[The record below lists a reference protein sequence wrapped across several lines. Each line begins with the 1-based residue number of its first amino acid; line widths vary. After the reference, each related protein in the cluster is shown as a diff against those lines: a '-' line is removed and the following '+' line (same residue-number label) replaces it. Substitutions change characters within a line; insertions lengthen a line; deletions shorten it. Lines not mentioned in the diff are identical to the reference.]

1 MIPRRV
7 AKPALFAGF
16 FVWASTNAAQEVS
29 VEPVAK
35 HVGALPYVQADTSTD
50 FTGSQPAPLS
60 SGDSRSLAIRVQ
72 QLEEEIRRLNGLL
85 EEQASLLMRLQDQ
98 SLERYVE
105 MDRRLASIGTNDPS
119 AVVEGGDVTAKSAAP
134 NDGVPS
140 VQVPMAVAEVQPGER
155 EAYQSAYGLV
165 RERQFEAAVDAFN
178 AFLTSYPFGR
188 FAPNAHY
195 WLGELYLVIE
205 PVDPESARQNF
216 QLLLDQY
223 PDDRKVPDAL
233 YKLGRVH
240 AIKGNEDR
248 SREYLNKVIA
258 DYGEAQH
265 PAAQLAKDFLDS
277 LN

>member
-7 AKPALFAGF
+7 TKPALVAGF
-16 FVWASTNAAQEVS
+16 FVWASASVAQVTT
-29 VEPVAK
+29 VEPVAEQAA
-35 HVGALPYVQADTSTD
+35 VLPYVQADTSTD
-50 FTGSQPAPLS
+50 FIGSQPLPLS
-60 SGDSRSLAIRVQ
+60 STDSRSLALRVQ
-72 QLEEEIRRLNGLL
+72 QLEEEIRRLNGLV

-105 MDRRLASIGTNDPS
+105 VDRRLAAIGTVDPS
-119 AVVEGGDVTAKSAAP
+119 AVIEGNEETDSPAT
-134 NDGVPS
+134 DDTVPS
-140 VQVPMAVAEVQPGER
+140 VDVPVAVAEVQPGER

-178 AFLTSYPFGR
+178 TFLASYPFGR

-223 PDDRKVPDAL
+223 PNDRKVPDAL
-233 YKLGRVH
+233 YKLGRVQ
-240 AIKGNEDR
+240 ALKGNIDR
-248 SREYLNKVIA
+248 SKEYLNQVIA
-258 DYGEAQH
+258 DYGEEQH

-277 LN
+277 LD

>member
-1 MIPRRV
+1 MILRRV
-7 AKPALFAGF
+7 KKPALVAGF
-16 FVWASTNAAQEVS
+16 FVWASTSVAQVGT
-29 VEPVAK
+29 VEPVAEQAA
-35 HVGALPYVQADTSTD
+35 VLPYVQADTSAD
-50 FTGSQPAPLS
+50 FTGSQPLPLS
-60 SGDSRSLAIRVQ
+60 STDSRSLALRVQ
-72 QLEEEIRRLNGLL
+72 QLEEEIRRLNGLV

-105 MDRRLASIGTNDPS
+105 MDRRLAAIGTADPS
-119 AVVEGGDVTAKSAAP
+119 AFIEGDEETDSPAPDESASLGDVRE
-134 NDGVPS
+134 
-140 VQVPMAVAEVQPGER
+140 AVAEVQPGER

-165 RERQFEAAVDAFN
+165 RERQFAAAVDAFN
-178 AFLTSYPFGR
+178 TFLASYPFGR

-223 PDDRKVPDAL
+223 PNDRKVPDAL

-240 AIKGNEDR
+240 ALKGNIDR
-248 SREYLNKVIA
+248 SKEYLNQVIA
-258 DYGEAQH
+258 DYGGEQH

-277 LN
+277 LD

>member
-1 MIPRRV
+1 MILRRII
-7 AKPALFAGF
+7 KPALVAGF
-16 FVWASTNAAQEVS
+16 FVWASASVAQVTN
-29 VEPVAK
+29 VEPVAEQAA
-35 HVGALPYVQADTSTD
+35 VLPYVQADTSTD
-50 FTGSQPAPLS
+50 FTGSQPLPLPS
-60 SGDSRSLAIRVQ
+60 TDSRSLALRVQ
-72 QLEEEIRRLNGLL
+72 QLEEEIRRLNGLV

-105 MDRRLASIGTNDPS
+105 MDRRLAAIGTADPS
-119 AVVEGGDVTAKSAAP
+119 VVIEGGEETDSPALDDT
-134 NDGVPS
+134 VPS
-140 VQVPMAVAEVQPGER
+140 VNVPVAVAEVQPGER

-178 AFLTSYPFGR
+178 TFLASYPFGR

-223 PDDRKVPDAL
+223 PNDRKVPDAL

-240 AIKGNEDR
+240 ALKVNVDR
-248 SREYLNKVIA
+248 SKEYLNKVIA
-258 DYGEAQH
+258 DYGAEQH
-265 PAAQLAKDFLDS
+265 PAAQLARDFLDS
-277 LN
+277 LD

>member
-1 MIPRRV
+1 MILRRII
-7 AKPALFAGF
+7 KPALVAGF
-16 FVWASTNAAQEVS
+16 FVWASASVAQVTN
-29 VEPVAK
+29 VEPVAEQAA
-35 HVGALPYVQADTSTD
+35 VLPYVQADTSTD
-50 FTGSQPAPLS
+50 FTGSQPLPLPS
-60 SGDSRSLAIRVQ
+60 TDSRSLTLRVQ
-72 QLEEEIRRLNGLL
+72 QLEEEIRRLNGLV

-105 MDRRLASIGTNDPS
+105 MDRRLAAIGTVDS
-119 AVVEGGDVTAKSAAP
+119 SVVIEGDEETDSPAP
-134 NDGVPS
+134 DDTVPS
-140 VQVPMAVAEVQPGER
+140 VNVPVAVAEVQPGER

-178 AFLTSYPFGR
+178 TFLASYPFGR

-223 PDDRKVPDAL
+223 PNDRKVPDAL

-240 AIKGNEDR
+240 ALKGNVDR
-248 SREYLNKVIA
+248 SKEYLNKVIA
-258 DYGEAQH
+258 DYGAEQH
-265 PAAQLAKDFLDS
+265 PAAQLARDFLDS
-277 LN
+277 LD

>member
-1 MIPRRV
+1 MILRRV
-7 AKPALFAGF
+7 TKPALVAGF
-16 FVWASTNAAQEVS
+16 FVWASASLAQVTT
-29 VEPVAK
+29 VEPVAEQAA
-35 HVGALPYVQADTSTD
+35 VLPFVQADTSTD
-50 FTGSQPAPLS
+50 FTGSQPLPLPS
-60 SGDSRSLAIRVQ
+60 TDSRSLALRVQ
-72 QLEEEIRRLNGLL
+72 RLEEEIRRLNGLV
-85 EEQASLLMRLQDQ
+85 EEQAGLLMRLQDQ

-105 MDRRLASIGTNDPS
+105 MDRRLAAIGTVDPS
-119 AVVEGGDVTAKSAAP
+119 AVIEGDEETDSLAP
-134 NDGVPS
+134 DDTVPS
-140 VQVPMAVAEVQPGER
+140 ADVPVVVAEVQPGER

-178 AFLTSYPFGR
+178 TFLASYPFGR

-223 PDDRKVPDAL
+223 PNDRKVPDAL

-240 AIKGNEDR
+240 ALKGNVDR
-248 SREYLNKVIA
+248 SKEYLNKVIA
-258 DYGEAQH
+258 DYGAEQH

-277 LN
+277 LD

>member
-7 AKPALFAGF
+7 TKPALVAGF
-16 FVWASTNAAQEVS
+16 FVWASASVAQVTT
-29 VEPVAK
+29 VEPVAEQAA
-35 HVGALPYVQADTSTD
+35 VLPYVQADTSTD
-50 FTGSQPAPLS
+50 FTGSQPLPLS
-60 SGDSRSLAIRVQ
+60 SADSRSLALRVQ
-72 QLEEEIRRLNGLL
+72 QLEEEIRRLNGLV

-105 MDRRLASIGTNDPS
+105 VDRRLAAIGTVDPS
-119 AVVEGGDVTAKSAAP
+119 AVIEGNEETDSPAP
-134 NDGVPS
+134 DDTVPS
-140 VQVPMAVAEVQPGER
+140 VDVPVAVAEVQPGER

-178 AFLTSYPFGR
+178 TFLASYPFGR
-188 FAPNAHY
+188 FASNAHY

-223 PDDRKVPDAL
+223 PNDRKVPDAL
-233 YKLGRVH
+233 YKLGRVQ
-240 AIKGNEDR
+240 ALKGNIDR
-248 SREYLNKVIA
+248 SKEYLNQVIA
-258 DYGEAQH
+258 DYGAEQH

-277 LN
+277 LD

>member
-1 MIPRRV
+1 MILGRV
-7 AKPALFAGF
+7 IKPALVAGF
-16 FVWASTNAAQEVS
+16 FVWASASVAQVAS
-29 VEPVAK
+29 VEPVAEQAA
-35 HVGALPYVQADTSTD
+35 VLPYVQADTSTD
-50 FTGSQPAPLS
+50 FTGSQPLPLS
-60 SGDSRSLAIRVQ
+60 STDSRSLALRVQ
-72 QLEEEIRRLNGLL
+72 QLEEEIRRLNGLV
-85 EEQASLLMRLQDQ
+85 EEQASLLTRLQDQ

-119 AVVEGGDVTAKSAAP
+119 AAIEGDEETDSSAPDASA
-134 NDGVPS
+134 PS
-140 VQVPMAVAEVQPGER
+140 VAVPVTVAEVQPGER
-155 EAYQSAYGLV
+155 EAYQAAYGLV
-165 RERQFEAAVDAFN
+165 RERQFRAAVDAFN
-178 AFLTSYPFGR
+178 AFLASYPFGR

-205 PVDPESARQNF
+205 PADPESARQNF

-223 PDDRKVPDAL
+223 PNDRKVPDSL

-240 AIKGNEDR
+240 ALKGNTDR

-258 DYGEAQH
+258 DYGEEQH

>member
-1 MIPRRV
+1 MILRRV
-7 AKPALFAGF
+7 TKPALVAGF
-16 FVWASTNAAQEVS
+16 FVWASASVAQVTI
-29 VEPVAK
+29 VEPVAEQAA
-35 HVGALPYVQADTSTD
+35 VLPYVQADTSTD
-50 FTGSQPAPLS
+50 FTGSQPLPLAS
-60 SGDSRSLAIRVQ
+60 TDSRSLALRVQ
-72 QLEEEIRRLNGLL
+72 QLEEEIRRLNGLV

-105 MDRRLASIGTNDPS
+105 MDRRLAAIGTVDPS
-119 AVVEGGDVTAKSAAP
+119 AVIEGDDETDSLAP
-134 NDGVPS
+134 DDAVPS
-140 VQVPMAVAEVQPGER
+140 ADVPVAVAEVQPGER

-178 AFLTSYPFGR
+178 TFLASYPFGR

-223 PDDRKVPDAL
+223 PNDRKVPDAL

-240 AIKGNEDR
+240 ALKGNVDR
-248 SREYLNKVIA
+248 SKEYLNKVIA
-258 DYGEAQH
+258 DYGGEQH
-265 PAAQLAKDFLDS
+265 PAAQLAKDFLDR
-277 LN
+277 LD

>member
-1 MIPRRV
+1 MILRRII
-7 AKPALFAGF
+7 KPALVAGF
-16 FVWASTNAAQEVS
+16 FVWASASVAQVTT
-29 VEPVAK
+29 VEPVAEQAA
-35 HVGALPYVQADTSTD
+35 VLPYVQADTSTD
-50 FTGSQPAPLS
+50 FTGSQPLPLPS
-60 SGDSRSLAIRVQ
+60 MDSRSLALRVQ
-72 QLEEEIRRLNGLL
+72 QLEEEIRRLNGLV

-105 MDRRLASIGTNDPS
+105 MDRRLAAIGTVDS
-119 AVVEGGDVTAKSAAP
+119 SVVIEGDEETDSPAP
-134 NDGVPS
+134 DDTVPS
-140 VQVPMAVAEVQPGER
+140 VNVPVAVAEVQPGER

-178 AFLTSYPFGR
+178 TFLASYPFGR

-223 PDDRKVPDAL
+223 PNDRKVPDAL

-240 AIKGNEDR
+240 ALKGNVDR
-248 SREYLNKVIA
+248 SKEYLNKVIA
-258 DYGEAQH
+258 DYGAEQH
-265 PAAQLAKDFLDS
+265 PAAQLARDFLDS
-277 LN
+277 LD

>member
-1 MIPRRV
+1 MILRRV
-7 AKPALFAGF
+7 TKPALVAGF
-16 FVWASTNAAQEVS
+16 FVWASASVAQVTT
-29 VEPVAK
+29 VEPVAEQAA
-35 HVGALPYVQADTSTD
+35 VLPYVQADTSTD
-50 FTGSQPAPLS
+50 FTGSQPLPLAS
-60 SGDSRSLAIRVQ
+60 TDSRSLALRVQ

-105 MDRRLASIGTNDPS
+105 MDRRLAAIGTVDPS
-119 AVVEGGDVTAKSAAP
+119 AVIEDDEETDSLAP
-134 NDGVPS
+134 DDAVPS
-140 VQVPMAVAEVQPGER
+140 ADVPVAVAEVQPGER

-178 AFLTSYPFGR
+178 TFLASYPFGR

-223 PDDRKVPDAL
+223 PNDRKVPDAL

-240 AIKGNEDR
+240 ALKGNMDR
-248 SREYLNKVIA
+248 SKEYLNKVIT
-258 DYGEAQH
+258 DYGAEQH
-265 PAAQLAKDFLDS
+265 PAAQLAKDFLES
-277 LN
+277 LD

>member
-1 MIPRRV
+1 MILRRV
-7 AKPALFAGF
+7 TKPALVAGF
-16 FVWASTNAAQEVS
+16 FVWASASLAQVAT
-29 VEPVAK
+29 VEPMAEQAAV
-35 HVGALPYVQADTSTD
+35 LPYVQADTSTD
-50 FTGSQPAPLS
+50 FTGSQPLPLAS
-60 SGDSRSLAIRVQ
+60 TDSRSLALRVQ

-105 MDRRLASIGTNDPS
+105 MDRRLAAIGTVDPS
-119 AVVEGGDVTAKSAAP
+119 AVIEGDEETDSLAP
-134 NDGVPS
+134 DDTVPS
-140 VQVPMAVAEVQPGER
+140 VDVPVAVAEVQPGER

-178 AFLTSYPFGR
+178 TFLASYPFGR

-223 PDDRKVPDAL
+223 PNARKVPDAL

-240 AIKGNEDR
+240 ALKGNVDR
-248 SREYLNKVIA
+248 SKEYLNKVIA
-258 DYGEAQH
+258 DYGAEQH
-265 PAAQLAKDFLDS
+265 PAAQLAKDFLES
-277 LN
+277 LD

>member
-1 MIPRRV
+1 MILRRV
-7 AKPALFAGF
+7 TKPALVAGF
-16 FVWASTNAAQEVS
+16 FVWASASVAQATT
-29 VEPVAK
+29 VEPVAEQAA
-35 HVGALPYVQADTSTD
+35 VLPYVQADTSTD
-50 FTGSQPAPLS
+50 FTGSQPLPLPS
-60 SGDSRSLAIRVQ
+60 MDSRSLALRVQ
-72 QLEEEIRRLNGLL
+72 QLEEEIRRLNGLV

-105 MDRRLASIGTNDPS
+105 MDRRLAAIGTADPS
-119 AVVEGGDVTAKSAAP
+119 VVIEGGEETDSPAPDDTAPSADVP
-134 NDGVPS
+134 V
-140 VQVPMAVAEVQPGER
+140 AVAEVQPGER

-178 AFLTSYPFGR
+178 TFLATYPFGR

-223 PDDRKVPDAL
+223 PNDRKVPDAL

-240 AIKGNEDR
+240 ALKGNVDR
-248 SREYLNKVIA
+248 SKEYLNQVIA
-258 DYGEAQH
+258 DYGSQQH
-265 PAAQLAKDFLDS
+265 PAAQLAKDFLES
-277 LN
+277 LD

>member
-1 MIPRRV
+1 MILRRII
-7 AKPALFAGF
+7 KPALVAGF
-16 FVWASTNAAQEVS
+16 FVWASASVAQVTN
-29 VEPVAK
+29 VEPVAEQAA
-35 HVGALPYVQADTSTD
+35 VLPYVQADTSTD
-50 FTGSQPAPLS
+50 FTGSQPLPLPS
-60 SGDSRSLAIRVQ
+60 TDSRSLALRVQ
-72 QLEEEIRRLNGLL
+72 QLEEEIRRLNGLV

-105 MDRRLASIGTNDPS
+105 MDRRLAAIGTVDS
-119 AVVEGGDVTAKSAAP
+119 SVVIEGDEETDSPAP
-134 NDGVPS
+134 DDTVPS
-140 VQVPMAVAEVQPGER
+140 VDVPVAVAEVQPGER

-178 AFLTSYPFGR
+178 TFLASYPFGR

-223 PDDRKVPDAL
+223 PNDRKVPDAL

-240 AIKGNEDR
+240 ALKGNVDR
-248 SREYLNKVIA
+248 SKEYLNQVIA
-258 DYGEAQH
+258 DYGSQQH
-265 PAAQLAKDFLDS
+265 PAAQLAKDFLES
-277 LN
+277 LD